1 MAEKN
6 EKTPRQSS
14 SPPKDE
20 NKMANITRS
29 YQKGWAYAEVAMQFG
44 IAIVVC
50 TLIGHWLDGK
60 FGTGNILMITG
71 VLIGTV
77 AGFIGLLKQLNVINT
92 KDKDDRNKKV

>member
-6 EKTPRQSS
+6 EKTPRQKS

-20 NKMANITRS
+20 NTMANITRS
-29 YQKGWAYAEVAMQFG
+29 YQKGWAYAEVALQFG

-50 TLIGHWLDGK
+50 TLIGNWLDGK

-92 KDKDDRNKKV
+92 KEKDDRNKKV

>member
-6 EKTPRQSS
+6 EKTPRQNS

-29 YQKGWAYAEVAMQFG
+29 YQKGWAYAETGFQYGM
-44 IAIVVC
+44 AIIIC
-50 TLIGHWLDGK
+50 LLIGSWLDSK

-71 VLIGTV
+71 VMIGAA
-77 AGFIGLLKQLNVINT
+77 AGFIGLLKQLNVLNFG
-92 KDKDDRNKKV
+92 KKSDRNKKV